1 MRTILMLCVTALIAG
16 CGGVEL
22 STPEET
28 RLSGDYHFLWDYD
41 SIPPKLNIG
50 RRTSE
55 SGYSILITD
64 VLSYGWTNGIII
76 ATCRPAAVSA
86 GGTNSATFAIL
97 TAAGDGKGE
106 TVIANLTHQDYIK
119 QRMELRVPESLA
131 FTRWSQ

>member
-1 MRTILMLCVTALIAG
+1 MRTILILCVTALIVG

-28 RLSGDYHFLWDYD
+28 RLSGDYHYLWDYD

-55 SGYSILITD
+55 SGYNILIAD

-76 ATCRPAAVSA
+76 AECRPAAGSA
-86 GGTNSATFAIL
+86 GGTNSATYAIL
-97 TAAGDGKGE
+97 KGTGDDKGE

-119 QRMELRVPESLA
+119 QRIDFGVPESLT
-131 FTRWSQ
+131 FTRRSQ